1 MGSPARASWDAD
13 MALPPHL
20 EPVLVV
26 LRRAYPHGLPDSDYL
41 PLLAV
46 LDPEFSAR
54 NLAVVVAELI
64 DGEIAVV
71 DNDAAAVAGYR
82 RPPSAEMERVRRHL
96 LANGYEEEYDD

>member
-1 MGSPARASWDAD
+1 

-20 EPVLVV
+20 EPDLAV
-26 LRRAYPHGLPDSDYL
+26 LRRAYPRGVPDGDYL

-46 LDPEFSAR
+46 LGREFSAR
-54 NLAVVVAELI
+54 NLAALVAELI

-82 RPPSAEMERVRRHL
+82 RPPTTEIERVRRHL
-96 LANGYEEEYDD
+96 LANGYEEEDDD